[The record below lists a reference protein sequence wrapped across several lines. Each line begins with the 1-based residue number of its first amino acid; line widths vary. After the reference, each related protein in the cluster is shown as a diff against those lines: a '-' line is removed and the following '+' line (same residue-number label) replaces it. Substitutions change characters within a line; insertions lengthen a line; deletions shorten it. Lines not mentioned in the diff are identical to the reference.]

1 MITPALGPRY
11 PARPGWTT
19 FRLQLA
25 PSENGNDLSAQLHDV
40 PPTLL
45 LFLRKL
51 RALSIAV
58 RGVTPGGATDIEV
71 LRIDDDDRNMV
82 SLERIHNGEHSVE
95 GYIIVRHLAQTT
107 MEEPSRRNVNE
118 SEIVLAFP
126 ISEHR
131 EPVTKMQEVH
141 AFLPLRCYGFK
152 VCLFCLNAYSY

>member
-95 GYIIVRHLAQTT
+95 RYIIVRHLAQTT